1 MRTSEHINEL
11 ATALAKA
18 QAEMKN
24 AKLNKVNPHFK
35 SRYADL
41 AEIRDTVT
49 PALSKNGIA
58 VVHGMERA
66 ETGIDVVTRLIH
78 ASGQWVESRFPIA
91 MDKPQAMASG
101 ITYGRRYNLSAI
113 ANISADDDD
122 DANAAN
128 EKPATPPQK
137 TTKPLSVHTERTYPG
152 PDTAE
157 LTGTEGAPSNAAAKE
172 LFATLTREMEQ
183 AKTVESLK
191 EWLKLRRPDVDKL
204 PEKWMGDFENAYFLH
219 KDSLAGVA
227 V

>member
-1 MRTSEHINEL
+1 MRTSEQINEL

-49 PALSKNGIA
+49 PALAKNGIA

-66 ETGIDVVTRLIH
+66 DAGLNVVTRLIH
-78 ASGQWVESRFPIA
+78 SSGQWVESAFPIA

-113 ANISADDDD
+113 TNISADDDD

-128 EKPATPPQK
+128 EKPAAPPVMPSVNGTPGASK
-137 TTKPLSVHTERTYPG
+137 AGSRMAYDKMIASIR
-152 PDTAE
+152 
-157 LTGTEGAPSNAAAKE
+157 GT
-172 LFATLTREMEQ
+172 ATLR
-183 AKTVESLK
+183 ALD
-191 EWLKLRRPDVDKL
+191 EWYKANVAEIDKL
-204 PEKWMGDFENAYFLH
+204 PPEWLDELRMEYVDRQSDLKKN
-219 KDSLAGVA
+219 LAA
-227 V
+227 

>member
-1 MRTSEHINEL
+1 MRTSEQINKL
-11 ATALAKA
+11 AAALAKA

-24 AKLNKVNPHFK
+24 AKLNKVNLHFK

-49 PALSKNGIA
+49 PSLAKNGIA
-58 VVHGMERA
+58 VVHGMDTA
-66 ETGIDVVTRLIH
+66 ENGIAVVTRLIH
-78 ASGQWVESRFPIA
+78 SSGQWVESRFPIA
-91 MDKPQAMASG
+91 YDKPQSMASG
-101 ITYGRRYNLSAI
+101 ITYGRRYNLAAI
-113 ANISADDDD
+113 TNISADDDD

-128 EKPATPPQK
+128 EKPAAPPQK
-137 TTKPLSVHTERTYPG
+137 AKPLSVQTDRTYQG

-157 LTGTEGAPSNAAAKE
+157 LTGTPGAPSNAAAKE
-172 LFATLTREMEQ
+172 LFAMLTREMEQ
-183 AKTVESLK
+183 AKTVDALK

>member
-24 AKLNKVNPHFK
+24 AKLNKINPHFK

-128 EKPATPPQK
+128 ASTHEKPAVMP
-137 TTKPLSVHTERTYPG
+137 SVAGTHGASKAANRSVYDAFVKAIRSAPTVKALE
-152 PDTAE
+152 E
-157 LTGTEGAPSNAAAKE
+157 WHKSNVTGI
-172 LFATLTREMEQ
+172 
-183 AKTVESLK
+183 
-191 EWLKLRRPDVDKL
+191 DKL
-204 PEKWMGDFENAYFLH
+204 PADWLDELRVEYADRKSELERV
-219 KDSLAGVA
+219 LA
-227 V
+227 

>member
-1 MRTSEHINEL
+1 MNTSEQINEL
-11 ATALAKA
+11 AAALAKA

-49 PALSKNGIA
+49 PSLSKHGIA

-91 MDKPQAMASG
+91 MDKPQSMASR

-122 DANAAN
+122 DANTAN
-128 EKPATPPQK
+128 DKPVEKPAHMPAVNGTHGASKAANRGAYDGMVKAIRNASTVKGLVDWYKQN
-137 TTKPLSVHTERTYPG
+137 VTEIDALPT
-152 PDTAE
+152 DWLDE
-157 LTGTEGAPSNAAAKE
+157 LRVEYADRKSE
-172 LFATLTREMEQ
+172 LER
-183 AKTVESLK
+183 V
-191 EWLKLRRPDVDKL
+191 
-204 PEKWMGDFENAYFLH
+204 
-219 KDSLAGVA
+219 LA
-227 V
+227 